1 MAPKEDSEINTMKK
15 ASLLSSDI
23 FDKYLKVSFSVCI
36 IQIITIWKKYFVFEN
51 KYLWKEK
58 YLTRNTVAG

>member
-36 IQIITIWKKYFVFEN
+36 IQIITIWKN
-51 KYLWKEK
+51 I
-58 YLTRNTVAG
+58 